1 MRVGVKDVPT
11 WQEYLAKVIFFSVVL
26 LVGLQLIPLT
36 R

>member
-11 WQEYLAKVIFFSVVL
+11 WQEYLAKVIFFSAVL
-26 LVGLQLIPLT
+26 VDFQLIPLT